1 MSNLVKYR
9 FISVVAILWL
19 LDVLTKYWAVSV
31 LSSGKVIPVFGHW
44 FRFYLVYN
52 TGGVFGIFQGNPMVF
67 QYLTGIAIIFLLVYF
82 IKTPDKN
89 NLFIWAVSFILGG
102 AFGNFTDRFFR
113 HGVVD
118 FIDMGIG
125 SKRWP
130 AYNIADSCISIG
142 ACLLMIAFYQME
154 KALKAS
160 EAQTKSS

>member
-9 FISVVAILWL
+9 FIGVVTLVWF
-19 LDVLTKYWAVSV
+19 LDFITKCWAVDA
-31 LSSGKVIPVFGHW
+31 LSSGTVISVFGHW

-67 QYLTGIAIIFLLVYF
+67 QCLTGIAIIFLLIYF

-89 NLFIWAVSFILGG
+89 DLFIWAVSLILGG

-125 SKRWP
+125 NKRWP

-142 ACLLMIAFYQME
+142 ACLLIIAFYQME

-160 EAQTKSS
+160 ETKLNK

>member
-1 MSNLVKYR
+1 MSKAVKCR
-9 FISVVAILWL
+9 FVAVVVIIWVLDFLTKWWAV
-19 LDVLTKYWAVSV
+19 DVL
-31 LSSGKVIPVFGHW
+31 SGGRSMPVWGDW

-67 QYLTGIAIIFLLVYF
+67 QSLTGVAIIFLLVYF

-113 HGVVD
+113 IGVVD

-125 SKRWP
+125 TKRWP

-142 ACLLMIAFYQME
+142 ACLLIIAFYQME
-154 KALKAS
+154 KKQKELDSKQAI
-160 EAQTKSS
+160 